1 MSLDIGLQK
10 RKHSDIVSSESD
22 NDTEPSSTSSD
33 TSSSSSSSSSDDSDQ
48 NDYSSNGITSNM
60 TTNSLFNYSGGGY
73 GIGASLMQKMGFKM
87 GSGLGKNNQGITVPV
102 EADLSLK
109 KGAGIG
115 MNAIA
120 KKSQEREE
128 RIVVVSDDE
137 DKVLDPVMFDKKSKP
152 DTQET
157 QRLIND
163 DFIKVKKELE
173 ELEIE
178 ASIIDDLVS
187 KGIVEMKKFLLKKR
201 LLNKKKSN
209 IILKNQEAKIHSTK
223 KLESN
228 PEIKLYKEKLTHIEN
243 IKKNILKLKQ
253 QYNYDDLVKTIEF
266 IDVQLVEQELDLIL
280 ANIMFE
286 FKEKILEPDNGL
298 KVNFFFCSYI
308 LTHDIESNKFETS
321 KNFIYKVSYDSYC
334 VPYIEK
340 FETQVNLILKSDDT
354 CLFELFKD
362 LPNFQ
367 DISIILTLLG
377 FSGHIT
383 TTVIVPKIINILDH
397 IKQKCDN
404 KVILQKNNIQILCEA
419 LQNSIDDN
427 LDVEYFLKLIYKMID
442 FLETILKRD
451 LFTKKSK
458 NIEKINSIS
467 ILMTEFKYMIKCD
480 SSTLKLFNEKIEDE
494 LFYESILKPNYSL
507 FINDLST
514 FIALINKLNID
525 LRATIISEFLMN
537 YEADPLFTLDS
548 LHDDLQI
555 SDVDF
560 LQILPKLEKLIKKDI
575 EKNKQKPITVTNKS
589 ELIKACNNIG
599 YILDK
604 VVDDGYNG
612 PIYTIM
618 NPESGA
624 SKNVVIERNM
634 ICQLN
639 STGNITPITTDFKDI
654 IKMLST

>member
-1 MSLDIGLQK
+1 MA
-10 RKHSDIVSSESD
+10 
-22 NDTEPSSTSSD
+22 TSS
-33 TSSSSSSSSSDDSDQ
+33 
-48 NDYSSNGITSNM
+48 
-60 TTNSLFNYSGGGY
+60 LFDYSGGGY

-87 GSGLGKNNQGITVPV
+87 GSGLGKHNQGITVPV

-128 RIVVVSDDE
+128 RIVVVISDDE
-137 DKVLDPVMFDKKSKP
+137 DKILDPVMFDKKIKP
-152 DTQET
+152 DIKET

-173 ELEIE
+173 ELGIDT
-178 ASIIDDLVS
+178 SIVDDLVS

-209 IILKNQEAKIHSTK
+209 VIVKDQEVKIPTTK

-228 PEIKLYKEKLTHIEN
+228 PEINLYKEKLTHIES

-253 QYNYDDLVKTIEF
+253 QYSYDDLVKAIEF

-286 FKEKILEPDNGL
+286 FKDKILESDKGL
-298 KVNFFFCSYI
+298 KLISFLCTYI
-308 LTHDIESNKFETS
+308 LTYDIDSNNFETS
-321 KNFIYKVSYDSYC
+321 KNFIHKVSYKKYC
-334 VPYIEK
+334 VQYIEK
-340 FETQVNLILKSDDT
+340 FETQVSLILKSDET
-354 CLFELFKD
+354 SLFEFIKD

-383 TTVIVPKIINILDH
+383 TTVIVPKIINILNH

-404 KVILQKNNIQILCEA
+404 KVIFQKSNIKILCES

-427 LDVEYFLKLIYKMID
+427 LDVKYFSKLIYKMID
-442 FLETILKRD
+442 FLEAILKRE
-451 LFTKKSK
+451 LFTKKLT

-467 ILMTEFKYMIKCD
+467 ILMKEFNYMIKCD
-480 SSTLKLFNEKIEDE
+480 NATLKLFNEKIEDE

-507 FINDLST
+507 FIDDLST
-514 FIALINKLNID
+514 FITLVNQLNID
-525 LRATIISEFLMN
+525 LRATIISEYLMN

-555 SDVDF
+555 PDVDF
-560 LQILPKLEKLIKKDI
+560 LQILPKLEKLIKKDT

-604 VVDDGYNG
+604 IVSDGYNG
-612 PIYTIM
+612 PMYTIM
-618 NPESGA
+618 NPQSGV

-639 STGNITPITTDFKDI
+639 STGDITPLTTDFRDI
-654 IKMLST
+654 IRMLSI